1 MQTTKHF
8 TLKAAFLATLGLP
21 LMAQAQERF
30 LLDIG
35 SASRLTTSPTAGN
48 HWNNLTTP
56 TAAATA
62 VTTLVNTAG
71 VNTSGVTFAVT
82 DPFAF
87 SSLNG
92 HASTT
97 APYLYSASSDFWA
110 VQNNP
115 GKDARGVIRI
125 GGLDTTGT
133 KVYDFTLFA
142 SSNRALTQKLIA
154 DYTVKGFTSE
164 KKSLEAVGNT
174 SNTVTFTGIQPDW
187 RGNIYITTDVNPQSY
202 SSATESYAVL
212 GVVDMQSRLESRPPV
227 VAPVYSA
234 MGSTPNPPEEVSP
247 ANPKG
252 LTAYVLESKDTFT
265 SRVGLGELL
274 RRAGFNVKPLPL
286 DAPPFNNAP
295 GSDFNED
302 VDLVAIGSFSADDPD
317 YQAYMAQYGDLL
329 DDYVDRAGLLIQFTQ
344 ADQTEAKPP
353 FLPDT
358 QDASRNDADFTKAL
372 ILEKQ
377 HLMMQG
383 LPTIDNG
390 NAVQFTLWDEPTS
403 AHTDNTLWE
412 SYFQF
417 FGFNVILSGDNRA
430 RTPGFME
437 GAYGQG
443 RFFLSAMAND
453 KILDGETGEPT
464 ETPSLRAFNDVF
476 FANLYNY
483 AGLVRDLATP
493 PIEITPQP
501 GSSTIPEGAWSLVL
515 LPDTQIYSQ
524 NYPGLFEA
532 QTAWIADN
540 IKERNIKFV
549 LHLGDITNVNSVPEW
564 KFARKA
570 MSNLDGIMPYA
581 FVTGN
586 HDYGPGGNA
595 ATRDTYL
602 NDHFKVSQYQD
613 WPTFGGVKDAGK
625 MDNSYH
631 LFSAGGVDF
640 IVLALEWAVQDE
652 TVVWAQSV
660 LNQYPNRTAILVTHA
675 FMNNNDFRYDHL
687 DTTRP
692 QTYNP
697 HDYSTPGLK
706 NDGEQLW
713 NKLVKNNNFAFTF
726 NGHVLGDGTGFRIDN
741 NNAGKPV
748 AQMLANYQ
756 MRNLGGEAYL
766 RVLEFQP
773 DGKTVKVTTHSPVYN
788 NYLTTTDQDF
798 QFEVPLGAADADND
812 GILDYYDEDFDDD
825 NDGLNNYLEHSVYG
839 TSSKTADTDGD
850 GITDAKEIA
859 AGTNPVRN
867 DKPEFDAVKDNRE
880 DLGLFTR
887 DDLMDVRPSPMLID
901 VKDGQVK
908 LDFQLQQSPDLLEW
922 APAGEKLEWSLPAD
936 GGTRLFRLRMDEP
949 VPAPAPAH

>member
-1 MQTTKHF
+1 MHTTTCFKYLTVF
-8 TLKAAFLATLGLP
+8 AVASMP
-21 LMAQAQERF
+21 LMARAQERF

-35 SASRLTTSPTAGN
+35 QATRQMAATDTQGR
-48 HWNNLTTP
+48 HWNNFTQP
-56 TAAATA
+56 TAPSTA

-82 DPFAF
+82 DGFAF

-92 HASTT
+92 HQSKVAIY
-97 APYLYSASSDFWA
+97 PYEGSSDFWA

-115 GKDARGVIRI
+115 GKDARGTVRI

-133 KVYDFTLFA
+133 KVYDITIFA
-142 SSNRALTQKLIA
+142 SSSRATPQKLIG

-164 KKSLEAVGNT
+164 TKSLEAVGNIN
-174 SNTVTFTGIQPDW
+174 NTITISGIQPDH
-187 RGNIYITTDVNPQSY
+187 RGNIYITTDVNPASY
-202 SSATESYAVL
+202 STASESYAVL
-212 GVVDMQSRLESRPPV
+212 GVLDIQSRLESRPPV
-227 VAPVYSA
+227 VAPVFSSL
-234 MGSTPNPPEEVSP
+234 GDTPNPPEEVSP
-247 ANPKG
+247 TNPKG
-252 LTAYVLESKDTFT
+252 LTAYVLEAKDSYTN
-265 SRVGLGELL
+265 RVGLGELL

-295 GSDFNED
+295 GANFEDD
-302 VDLVAIGSFSADDPD
+302 VDLVAIGSFASDDPD
-317 YQAYMAQYGDLL
+317 YQAYMAQYGDVL

-344 ADQTEAKPP
+344 ADQTESKPP

-383 LPTIDNG
+383 LPTVDNG
-390 NAVQFTLWDEPTS
+390 NAVQFTIWDEPTS

-412 SYFQF
+412 TYFQF

-453 KILDGETGEPT
+453 KILDPETGELT

-483 AGLVRDLATP
+483 ADLVRSRSTP
-493 PIEITPQP
+493 AIEITPQP
-501 GSSTIPEGAWSLVL
+501 GSSTIEDGAWSIVL

-524 NYPGLFEA
+524 NYPGMFEA
-532 QTAWIADN
+532 QTSWIADN
-540 IKERNIKFV
+540 IRERNIKFV
-549 LHLGDITNVNSVPEW
+549 LHLGDITNVNSLSEW

-570 MSNLDGIMPYA
+570 MGNLDGIMPYA
-581 FVTGN
+581 FATGN

-595 ATRDTYL
+595 ATRDTLL

-625 MDNSYH
+625 MDNTYH

-640 IVLALEWAVQDE
+640 IVLSLEWAVQDA
-652 TVVWAQSV
+652 TVEWAQSI
-660 LNQYPNRTAILVTHA
+660 LDQHPDRTAILLTHA
-675 FMNNNDFRYDHL
+675 YMNNNDFRYDHT

-713 NKLVKNNNFAFTF
+713 NKLVKKNNFAFTF

-741 NNAGKPV
+741 NDGGKPV

-766 RVLEFQP
+766 RILEFQP
-773 DGKTVKVTTHSPVYN
+773 DGKTVKVTSHSPVYN
-788 NYLTTTDQDF
+788 NFLTAADQDF
-798 QFEVPLGAADADND
+798 SFEVPLGAADVDGD

-825 NDGLNNYLEHSVYG
+825 NDGINNYLEHSVYG

-850 GITDAKEIA
+850 GISDAAEIA
-859 AGTNPVRN
+859 AGTNPTRN
-867 DKPEFDAVKDNRE
+867 DSREFNAVKENRDALGLYTRE
-880 DLGLFTR
+880 DI
-887 DDLMDVRPSPMLID
+887 MDVRPAPMLID
-901 VKDGQVK
+901 VQNGRVK
-908 LDFQLQQSPDLLEW
+908 LDFQLEQSENLIQW
-922 APAGEKLEWSLPAD
+922 APAGEKVEWDFPAD
-936 GGTRLFRLRMDEP
+936 SGKRLFRLNMAT
-949 VPAPAPAH
+949 PAATN